1 MLGITITNAKMPR
14 SLDIDLVRTF
24 VAVADRAS
32 MTAAANACAL
42 TQSAVSQQIK
52 RLEDALA
59 CALFVRDRRGL
70 RLTRGGEQLLP
81 KARRLL
87 HLNDDIWS
95 DMAAA
100 MVGGKVRVGA
110 PYDLV
115 GSVLSAAL
123 KAYADAYPQVEI
135 SLTCDSSPNLL
146 EVLANGEVDLA
157 VIEEP
162 AANAGDACLTVER
175 LLWVGAKGGGA
186 HLRNPL
192 PVSMVADT
200 CAFRPAVLQAL
211 NEQGRAWRTVFESG
225 NIEATTATVRA
236 DLAITAW
243 LACTIPPDL
252 SLLTTA
258 DGLPELPSFAISL
271 YRPAHGMTAAATAM
285 ERYIRDRLAR
295 P

>member
-1 MLGITITNAKMPR
+1 M
-14 SLDIDLVRTF
+14 
-24 VAVADRAS
+24 
-32 MTAAANACAL
+32 
-42 TQSAVSQQIK
+42 
-52 RLEDALA
+52 
-59 CALFVRDRRGL
+59 
-70 RLTRGGEQLLP
+70 LP

-115 GSVLSAAL
+115 GSVLSPAL
-123 KAYADAYPQVEI
+123 KGYADAYPQVEI

-186 HLRNPL
+186 
-192 PVSMVADT
+192 
-200 CAFRPAVLQAL
+200 
-211 NEQGRAWRTVFESG
+211 TVTEEG
-225 NIEATTATVRA
+225 VET
-236 DLAITAW
+236 LA
-243 LACTIPPDL
+243 
-252 SLLTTA
+252 
-258 DGLPELPSFAISL
+258 L
-271 YRPAHGMTAAATAM
+271 YRDLQRQVDAVGAM
-285 ERYIRDRLAR
+285 FAEAFSKRLR
-295 P
+295 